1 LPDVTQASVISG
13 VASTLIL
20 AVITVM
26 RQKRVDTIDIGSF
39 MAAFFSGTNL
49 PPALFLF
56 LYVFAQDPLIEQS
69 KLKGYEKY
77 ISAAGLVLF
86 LASAIAIW
94 KLCKTAWEVS
104 KEATAEESLETIPV
118 TAQPARAK
126 SRRR

>member
-1 LPDVTQASVISG
+1 MPDITQASVILG
-13 VASTLIL
+13 VASTLVL
-20 AVITVM
+20 VAVTIV
-26 RQKRVDTIDIGSF
+26 RQKRIDTVDIGSF

-56 LYVFAQDPLIEQS
+56 WYVFSQDPLVAQS

-94 KLCKTAWEVS
+94 KLCKTAWDAA
-104 KEATAEESLETIPV
+104 EATDRAAAPTAEAV
-118 TAQPARAK
+118 PASRAER
-126 SRRR
+126 SRQ

>member
-1 LPDVTQASVISG
+1 
-13 VASTLIL
+13 
-20 AVITVM
+20 
-26 RQKRVDTIDIGSF
+26 

-56 LYVFAQDPLIEQS
+56 WYVFAQNPLIEQS

-77 ISAAGLVLF
+77 ISAAGLLLF
-86 LASAIAIW
+86 LASAVAIW

-104 KEATAEESLETIPV
+104 EKAAAEEPSKAVSLA
-118 TAQPARAK
+118 AQPARAE